1 MQRIIKPSSLD
12 TSTIWIFL
20 TPNSLTRLITALD
33 KGSKARATTIPFEG
47 STKSL
52 IRTLFSRSSMP
63 AAFLVVTST
72 TL

>member
-1 MQRIIKPSSLD
+1 MQRMIKPSSLD

-20 TPNSLTRLITALD
+20 TPNSLTRLTTALD
-33 KGSKARATTIPFEG
+33 NGSNARATTIPFSG

-52 IRTLFSRSSMP
+52 ISTLFSRSSMP

-72 TL
+72 IL